1 MRKKTALVAVVLVAV
16 VMAVPCSVL
25 AQAARDTVQTEV
37 NKIVTTIQTPGFKDQ
52 PRGKQISDIRQIIN
66 AIFDYS
72 ELSKRTLGRQWKKFS
87 SAQKEE
93 FMALFS
99 ELLENTYADRILA
112 YTDEKINFGDEA
124 ALKKNRVEVKSTILT
139 KDNKSVPL
147 NYRMIRKNG
156 TWRVYDVVIEGISLV
171 QNYRSQFREILATK
185 SPQDLI
191 DTLKQKVKKQ

>member
-1 MRKKTALVAVVLVAV
+1 MRKRKALMAVGLVVA
-16 VMAVPCSVL
+16 VMAVPCAVL
-25 AQAARDTVQTEV
+25 AQAARETVQTEV
-37 NKIVTTIQTPGFKDQ
+37 TKIVTTIQTPGFKDQ
-52 PRGKQISDIRQIIN
+52 PREKQISDIRQIIN

-112 YTDEKINFGDEA
+112 YTDEEINFGDEVV
-124 ALKKNRVEVKSTILT
+124 LKKSRVEVKSAIIT

-147 NYRMIRKNG
+147 NYRMIQKDGN
-156 TWRVYDVVIEGISLV
+156 WRVYDVVIEGISLV

-191 DTLKQKVKKQ
+191 DTLKEKVGK